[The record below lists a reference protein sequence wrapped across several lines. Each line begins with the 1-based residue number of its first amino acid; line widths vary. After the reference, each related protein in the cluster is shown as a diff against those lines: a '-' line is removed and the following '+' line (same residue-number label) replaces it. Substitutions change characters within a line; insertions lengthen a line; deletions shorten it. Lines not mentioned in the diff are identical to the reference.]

1 MATATAVRRRAVG
14 GQVAS
19 LVLME
24 DRDPFAVALELARQG
39 DHDAISTIWRVE
51 QPRLL
56 RVLRAEVGDAADDVA
71 SQTWLEVMG
80 ALRRFEGDE
89 RGFRSLLFTIARRR
103 VADHRRTQ
111 RRKPATPTAPV
122 DLHDLR
128 ATIDARSGHGSD
140 VLARIGSEEAVA
152 AIVGLLNPDQ
162 AEILLLRVVAGF
174 SVGEVAAVV
183 GRNEGAI
190 RVQQHRAMR
199 RLAELLGE
207 DGPDDL

>member
-1 MATATAVRRRAVG
+1 
-14 GQVAS
+14 
-19 LVLME
+19 
-24 DRDPFAVALELARQG
+24 
-39 DHDAISTIWRVE
+39 
-51 QPRLL
+51 LL

-111 RRKPATPTAPV
+111 RRKPATPTAPI

-128 ATIDARSGHGSD
+128 STIDARSGHGSD